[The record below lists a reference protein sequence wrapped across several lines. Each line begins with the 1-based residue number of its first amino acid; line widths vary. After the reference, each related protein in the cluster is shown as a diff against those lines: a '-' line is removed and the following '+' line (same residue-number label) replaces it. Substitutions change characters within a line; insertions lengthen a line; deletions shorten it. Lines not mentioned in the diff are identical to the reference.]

1 MTPARGDA
9 PAEPDPDPAAASE
22 SVRTAMAERQ
32 NALAA
37 LTRAESG
44 LADAVQRARRAGL
57 SWQQLAD
64 LLGVTRQGAAQRF
77 GGETATP
84 GPVPAG
90 SALARHGGGDDA
102 PLTEQVGRLGVH
114 LVQQLLAGELSAVRE
129 LLSSTARRQLTREVL
144 GSLAQEVPDLMGTVQ
159 RVELDAVLTPEG
171 AAPRTEALP
180 LVARLELVAEHG
192 RPVAHVL
199 VGRAG
204 SVGGLSIR
212 PSEAHETWP
221 L

>member
-1 MTPARGDA
+1 MTPAGTA
-9 PAEPDPDPAAASE
+9 DPTAAVNAVRRALASRE
-22 SVRTAMAERQ
+22 A
-32 NALAA
+32 ALAA
-37 LTRAESG
+37 AARAEQE
-44 LADAVQRARRAGL
+44 LVDAVHAARRAGL

-64 LLGVTRQGAAQRF
+64 LLGVTRQAAAQRF
-77 GGETATP
+77 GEEAGTP
-84 GPVPAG
+84 GPVPASSPLSLHGG
-90 SALARHGGGDDA
+90 SADAPVTQRAGHLGAHLVERLLARD
-102 PLTEQVGRLGVH
+102 LG
-114 LVQQLLAGELSAVRE
+114 AVRE

-144 GSLAQEVPDLMGTVQ
+144 GALADEVPDLVGTV
-159 RVELDAVLTPEG
+159 RHVELTTVRTPEG
-171 AAPRTEALP
+171 HPPRSESLP

-212 PSEAHETWP
+212 PSDAHETWP